1 MSKIFGRNFD
11 LPDAFL
17 GPLFFL
23 FSGDQMR
30 IESLVDLAKRHIQLW
45 IIKGVYRPGQ
55 RLKEEE
61 ISARL
66 DISRP
71 PIREAF
77 KFLEAEGL
85 VMRKPRRG
93 VFVSEMTAK
102 DVWEAY
108 TLKAAL
114 YEMATE
120 LALDNISNPQIAEL
134 ESFVKKMEDCAF
146 TEPINLLGYQEQ
158 HQEFHDRILLISGNE
173 RLKKIST
180 SIHLQ
185 VCRFSYKSLQDKGH
199 LNASIRYHRRILNA
213 LKNKN
218 KSLACKLTKD
228 HVLEALDVLLET
240 YDRKAKASGEQTA
253 KAAVSE

>member
-1 MSKIFGRNFD
+1 MK
-11 LPDAFL
+11 
-17 GPLFFL
+17 
-23 FSGDQMR
+23 

-45 IIKGVYRPGQ
+45 IIKGEYQPGE

-71 PIREAF
+71 PVREAF

-85 VMRKPRRG
+85 VIRKPRRG

-108 TLKAAL
+108 TLKATL

-120 LALDNISNPQIAEL
+120 LALDNMTPRQFAEL
-134 ESFVKKMEDCAF
+134 EAIVKKMEDCANS
-146 TEPINLLGYQEQ
+146 ESEDLLGYQKY
-158 HQEFHDRILLISGNE
+158 HQEFHDKIMLISGNE
-173 RLKKIST
+173 RLKKFSA

-185 VCRFSYKSLQDKGH
+185 VCRFSYKSLQNKAH
-199 LNASIRYHRRILNA
+199 LNSSTRYHRRIINA
-213 LKNKN
+213 LKKKN
-218 KSLACKLTKD
+218 KPLACKLMKD
-228 HVLEALDVLLET
+228 HVLEALDVLLDMYDPHAET
-240 YDRKAKASGEQTA
+240 SEEFAVKAVASD
-253 KAAVSE
+253 

>member
-1 MSKIFGRNFD
+1 
-11 LPDAFL
+11 
-17 GPLFFL
+17 
-23 FSGDQMR
+23 MR

-45 IIKGVYRPGQ
+45 IIKGEYRPGQ

-71 PIREAF
+71 PVREAF

-108 TLKAAL
+108 TLKATL

-120 LALDNISNPQIAEL
+120 LALDNISDPQIAEL
-134 ESFVKKMEDCAF
+134 ESFVEKMEECAF
-146 TEPINLLGYQEQ
+146 AAPVNLLGYQEH
-158 HQEFHDRILLISGNE
+158 HQEFHNRILLISGNE
-173 RLKKIST
+173 RLKKISA

-185 VCRFSYKSLQDKGH
+185 VCRFSYKSLQDEAH
-199 LNASIRYHRRILNA
+199 LNASIRYHRRILDA
-213 LKNKN
+213 LKKKN
-218 KSLACKLTKD
+218 KSLACKLMKD
-228 HVLEALDVLLET
+228 HVLEALDVLLDM
-240 YDRKAKASGEQTA
+240 YDRNEATSDKQAIKS
-253 KAAVSE
+253 AVSE

>member
-1 MSKIFGRNFD
+1 MK
-11 LPDAFL
+11 
-17 GPLFFL
+17 
-23 FSGDQMR
+23 

-45 IIKGVYRPGQ
+45 IIKGEYQPGQ

-85 VMRKPRRG
+85 VIRKPRRG
-93 VFVSEMTAK
+93 VYVSEMTDK

-108 TLKAAL
+108 TLKATL

-120 LALDNISNPQIAEL
+120 LALDNMTDRQIAEL
-134 ESFVKKMEDCAF
+134 ESIVKKMEDCANA
-146 TEPINLLGYQEQ
+146 EPVDLLRYQEH
-158 HQEFHDRILLISGNE
+158 HQEFHDKIMLISGNE
-173 RLKKIST
+173 RLKKFSA

-185 VCRFSYKSLQDKGH
+185 VCRFSYKSLQNKAH
-199 LNASIRYHRRILNA
+199 LHSSIGYHQRIINA
-213 LKNKN
+213 LKEKN
-218 KSLACKLTKD
+218 KPLACKLMKD
-228 HVLEALDVLLET
+228 HVLEALDVLRDMHDLKRET
-240 YDRKAKASGEQTA
+240 PQAGPIKTVASD
-253 KAAVSE
+253 

>member
-1 MSKIFGRNFD
+1 MK
-11 LPDAFL
+11 
-17 GPLFFL
+17 
-23 FSGDQMR
+23 

-45 IIKGVYRPGQ
+45 IIKGEYQPGQ

-71 PIREAF
+71 PVREAF

-85 VMRKPRRG
+85 VIRKPRRG

-108 TLKAAL
+108 TLKATL

-120 LALDNISNPQIAEL
+120 LALDNMTARQVVEL
-134 ESFVKKMEDCAF
+134 ESIVKKMEDCANA
-146 TEPINLLGYQEQ
+146 EPVDLLGYQKH
-158 HQEFHDRILLISGNE
+158 HQEFHDKIILISGNE
-173 RLKKIST
+173 RLRKISA

-185 VCRFSYKSLQDKGH
+185 VCRFSYKSLQNNAH
-199 LNASIRYHRRILNA
+199 LNSSIRYHRRIITA
-213 LKNKN
+213 LKEKN
-218 KSLACKLTKD
+218 KSLACKLMKN
-228 HVLEALDVLLET
+228 HVLEALDVLLDIYELNQEPSEQ
-240 YDRKAKASGEQTA
+240 YAVKAVASD
-253 KAAVSE
+253 

>member
-1 MSKIFGRNFD
+1 MK
-11 LPDAFL
+11 
-17 GPLFFL
+17 
-23 FSGDQMR
+23 

-45 IIKGVYRPGQ
+45 IIKGEYQPGQ

-71 PIREAF
+71 PVREAF

-108 TLKAAL
+108 TLKATL

-120 LALDNISNPQIAEL
+120 LALDNISDPQIAEL
-134 ESFVKKMEDCAF
+134 ESFVKKMEDCASA
-146 TEPINLLGYQEQ
+146 EPVNLLGYQEH
-158 HQEFHDRILLISGNE
+158 HQEFHDRIMLISGNQ
-173 RLKKIST
+173 RLKKISA

-185 VCRFSYKSLQDKGH
+185 VCRFSYKSLQDKTH
-199 LNASIRYHRRILNA
+199 LEASIRYHRRILNA
-213 LKNKN
+213 LKKKN
-218 KSLACKLTKD
+218 KLLACKLMKD
-228 HVLEALDVLLET
+228 HVLEALDVLLDM
-240 YDRKAKASGEQTA
+240 YDWNPEDSGKHMA

>member
-1 MSKIFGRNFD
+1 MK
-11 LPDAFL
+11 
-17 GPLFFL
+17 
-23 FSGDQMR
+23 

-45 IIKGVYRPGQ
+45 IIKGEYQPGQ

-71 PIREAF
+71 PVREAF

-108 TLKAAL
+108 TLKATL

-120 LALDNISNPQIAEL
+120 LALDNISDPQIAEL

-146 TEPINLLGYQEQ
+146 AEPVNLLGYQEH
-158 HQEFHDRILLISGNE
+158 HQEFHDRIMLISGNQ
-173 RLKKIST
+173 RLKKISA

-185 VCRFSYKSLQDKGH
+185 VCRFSYKSLQDKTH
-199 LNASIRYHRRILNA
+199 LEASIRYHRRILNA
-213 LKNKN
+213 LKKKN
-218 KSLACKLTKD
+218 KSLACKLMKD
-228 HVLEALDVLLET
+228 HVLEALDVLLDM
-240 YDRKAKASGEQTA
+240 YDRNPEDSGKHMA

>member
-1 MSKIFGRNFD
+1 
-11 LPDAFL
+11 
-17 GPLFFL
+17 
-23 FSGDQMR
+23 MR

-45 IIKGVYRPGQ
+45 IIQGEYQPGQ

-71 PIREAF
+71 PVREAF

-114 YEMATE
+114 YEMAAE
-120 LALDNISNPQIAEL
+120 LALGNMTDLQVAEL
-134 ESFVKKMEDCAF
+134 ESLVEKMEACVNA
-146 TEPINLLGYQEQ
+146 EPVNLLGYQDH
-158 HQEFHDRILLISGNE
+158 HQEFHDQIMLISGNQ
-173 RLKKIST
+173 RLKKISA

-185 VCRFSYKSLQDKGH
+185 VCRFSYKSLQNRAH
-199 LNASIRYHRRILNA
+199 LNASIRYHRKILTA
-213 LKNKN
+213 LKTKN
-218 KSLACKLTKD
+218 KPLACKLMKD
-228 HVLEALDVLLET
+228 HVLEALDVLLDM
-240 YDRKAKASGEQTA
+240 YDRNEPVSGEQA
-253 KAAVSE
+253 VKAAVSE

>member
-1 MSKIFGRNFD
+1 MK
-11 LPDAFL
+11 
-17 GPLFFL
+17 
-23 FSGDQMR
+23 

-45 IIKGVYRPGQ
+45 IIKGEYQPGQ

-85 VMRKPRRG
+85 VIRKPRRG
-93 VFVSEMTAK
+93 VFVSEMTDK

-108 TLKAAL
+108 TLKATL

-120 LALDNISNPQIAEL
+120 LALDNMTDRQIAEL
-134 ESFVKKMEDCAF
+134 ESIVKKMEDCANA
-146 TEPINLLGYQEQ
+146 EPVDLFRYQEH
-158 HQEFHDRILLISGNE
+158 HQAFHDKIMLISGNE
-173 RLKKIST
+173 RLKKFST

-185 VCRFSYKSLQDKGH
+185 VCRFSYKSLQN
-199 LNASIRYHRRILNA
+199 NAHRNSSIRYHRRIINA
-213 LKNKN
+213 LKEKN
-218 KSLACKLTKD
+218 KPLACKLMKD
-228 HVLEALDVLLET
+228 HVLEALDVLREMNDLKKET
-240 YDRKAKASGEQTA
+240 PQEGPIKAVASD
-253 KAAVSE
+253 

>member
-1 MSKIFGRNFD
+1 MK
-11 LPDAFL
+11 
-17 GPLFFL
+17 
-23 FSGDQMR
+23 

-45 IIKGVYRPGQ
+45 IIKGEYLPGQ

-77 KFLEAEGL
+77 KVLEAEGL
-85 VMRKPRRG
+85 VVRKPRRG
-93 VFVSEMTAK
+93 VFVSEMTDK

-120 LALDNISNPQIAEL
+120 LALDNMTDRQIAKL
-134 ESFVKKMEDCAF
+134 ESIVKKMEDCGNA
-146 TEPINLLGYQEQ
+146 EPTDLLGYQEN
-158 HQEFHDRILLISGNE
+158 HQEFHDEIMLISRNE
-173 RLKKIST
+173 RLKKISA

-185 VCRFSYKSLQDKGH
+185 VCRFSYKSLQNSAH
-199 LNASIRYHRRILNA
+199 FNSSIRYHRRIINA
-213 LKNKN
+213 LKKRNKP
-218 KSLACKLTKD
+218 LACKLMKD
-228 HVLEALDVLLET
+228 HVMEALDVLLAMNDLKMET
-240 YDRKAKASGEQTA
+240 PREGPRIAAASD
-253 KAAVSE
+253 

>member
-1 MSKIFGRNFD
+1 MK
-11 LPDAFL
+11 
-17 GPLFFL
+17 
-23 FSGDQMR
+23 

-45 IIKGVYRPGQ
+45 IIKGEYQPGE

-71 PIREAF
+71 PVREAL

-85 VMRKPRRG
+85 VIRKPRRG

-108 TLKAAL
+108 TLKATL

-120 LALDNISNPQIAEL
+120 LALDNLTDRQVAKL
-134 ESFVKKMEDCAF
+134 EAIVKKMEDCANS
-146 TEPINLLGYQEQ
+146 ESVDLLGYQKY
-158 HQEFHDRILLISGNE
+158 HQEFHDKIMLISGNE
-173 RLKKIST
+173 RLKKFSA

-185 VCRFSYKSLQDKGH
+185 VCRFSYKSFQNKAH
-199 LNASIRYHRRILNA
+199 LNSSMRYHRRIINA
-213 LKNKN
+213 LKKKN
-218 KSLACKLTKD
+218 KPLACKLMKD
-228 HVLEALDVLLET
+228 HVLEALDVLLDI
-240 YDRKAKASGEQTA
+240 YDLHEDASEEFAAKAVASD
-253 KAAVSE
+253 

>member
-1 MSKIFGRNFD
+1 MK
-11 LPDAFL
+11 
-17 GPLFFL
+17 
-23 FSGDQMR
+23 

-45 IIKGVYRPGQ
+45 IIKGEYQPGQ

-71 PIREAF
+71 PVREAF

-85 VMRKPRRG
+85 VIRKPRRG

-108 TLKAAL
+108 TLKATL

-120 LALDNISNPQIAEL
+120 LALDNISDPQIAEL

-146 TEPINLLGYQEQ
+146 AEPVNLLGYQEH
-158 HQEFHDRILLISGNE
+158 HQEFHDRIMLISGNQ
-173 RLKKIST
+173 RLKKISA

-185 VCRFSYKSLQDKGH
+185 VCRFSYKSLQDKTH
-199 LNASIRYHRRILNA
+199 LEASIRYHRRILNA
-213 LKNKN
+213 LKKKN
-218 KSLACKLTKD
+218 KSLACKLMKD
-228 HVLEALDVLLET
+228 HVLEALDVLLDM
-240 YDRKAKASGEQTA
+240 YDRNPEDSGKHMA

>member
-1 MSKIFGRNFD
+1 MK
-11 LPDAFL
+11 
-17 GPLFFL
+17 
-23 FSGDQMR
+23 

-45 IIKGVYRPGQ
+45 IIKGEYQPGQ

-71 PIREAF
+71 PVREAF

-108 TLKAAL
+108 TLKATL

-120 LALDNISNPQIAEL
+120 LALDNISDPQIAEL

-146 TEPINLLGYQEQ
+146 AEPVNLLGYQEH
-158 HQEFHDRILLISGNE
+158 HQEFHDRIMLISGNQ
-173 RLKKIST
+173 RLKKISA

-185 VCRFSYKSLQDKGH
+185 VCRFSYKSLQDKAH
-199 LNASIRYHRRILNA
+199 LEASIRYHRRILNA
-213 LKNKN
+213 LKKKN
-218 KSLACKLTKD
+218 KSLACKLMKD
-228 HVLEALDVLLET
+228 HVLEALDILLDM
-240 YDRKAKASGEQTA
+240 YDRNEATSEKQAVN
-253 KAAVSE
+253 AAVSD

>member
-1 MSKIFGRNFD
+1 
-11 LPDAFL
+11 
-17 GPLFFL
+17 
-23 FSGDQMR
+23 MR

-45 IIKGVYRPGQ
+45 IIKGEYQPGQ

-71 PIREAF
+71 PVREAF

-93 VFVSEMTAK
+93 VFVSDMTAK

-108 TLKAAL
+108 TLKATL

-120 LALDNISNPQIAEL
+120 LALDNISAPQIAEL
-134 ESFVKKMEDCAF
+134 EGLVKRMEICAF
-146 TEPINLLGYQEQ
+146 AEPVNLLGYQEH
-158 HQEFHDRILLISGNE
+158 HQGFHDRIMLISGNQ
-173 RLKKIST
+173 RLKKISD

-185 VCRFSYKSLQDKGH
+185 VCRFSYKSLQDKAH
-199 LNASIRYHRRILNA
+199 LDASIRYHRRILNA
-213 LKNKN
+213 LKKKN
-218 KSLACKLTKD
+218 KPLACKLMKD
-228 HVLEALDVLLET
+228 HVLEALDVLLDM
-240 YDRKAKASGEQTA
+240 YDHTAEASGELTVS
-253 KAAVSE
+253 AAVSD